1 MADGGSDEH
10 RPLGE
15 DDWAS
20 SRQRMVDEQ
29 IRARG
34 IDDKRVLGA
43 MLKVPR
49 QHFLPVDS
57 RHAAYED
64 RALPIG
70 QGQTISQ
77 PFIVAYMTQKLTLT
91 PSCRVLEVGTGTGY
105 QTAILALL
113 CKRVFTIERIPLL
126 QRHAAK
132 VLGGLQISNVSMT
145 TGDGSLGLEEE
156 APFDR
161 IIVTAAAPQ
170 VPQPLVNQ
178 LVDGGQLVAPV
189 GGLTEQTI
197 VVVVRDG
204 LRTIETPCL
213 ACRFV
218 KLVGEE
224 GWAIDKERR

>member
-10 RPLGE
+10 QPLGE

-20 SRQRMVDEQ
+20 SRQRMVEEQ

-34 IDDKRVLGA
+34 IDDERVLDA
-43 MLKVPR
+43 MLAVR
-49 QHFLPVDS
+49 REQFLPAGS

-64 RALPIG
+64 RALPVG

-77 PFIVAYMTQKLTLT
+77 PFIVAYMTQKLMLT

-126 QRHAAK
+126 QHRAAK
-132 VLGGLQISNVSMT
+132 VLRSLQISNVSMT

-170 VPQPLVNQ
+170 VPPPLVDQ

-197 VVVVRDG
+197 VVVVRNG
-204 LRTIETPCL
+204 QRTIETACL

-224 GWAIDKERR
+224 GWAIDKEGR